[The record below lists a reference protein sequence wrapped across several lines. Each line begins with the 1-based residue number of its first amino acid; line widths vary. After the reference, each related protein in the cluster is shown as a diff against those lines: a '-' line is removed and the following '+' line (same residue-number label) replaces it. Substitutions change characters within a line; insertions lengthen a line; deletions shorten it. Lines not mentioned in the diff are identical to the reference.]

1 MSEQTGPIEL
11 PGTSS
16 AASGAADHRRPVLWT
31 LVAVAAGAGLATQGR
46 INGELG
52 ARLDHGLL
60 AALISFAVGCVL
72 LVLVLAVA
80 PKARAGLVRLVAVIR
95 DGSMPWWYI
104 STGLIGA
111 LLVATQGLVVGT
123 IGVALFTVGVVA
135 GQTISGLAVDR
146 LAFGGLARKPITVPR
161 VAGAVLALAAVAL
174 ALVGTGRLDG
184 IWLAVLPFVAGLLQ
198 SLQQAMGGLVQRHSG
213 SAIAQATQN
222 FAVGTV
228 ALALVV
234 AVQTVAGKTSEPL
247 PTEPWL
253 YVGGTLGVVFV
264 ALVSVAVHHL
274 GVLALGLAVICGQVV
289 ASVALDL
296 VFPADHP
303 VSTWSLIGAAL
314 TIVAVGVS
322 SIRLP
327 KRRVA
332 A

>member
-11 PGTSS
+11 RS
-16 AASGAADHRRPVLWT
+16 AGRAAGDGADHRRPVLWT
-31 LVAVAAGAGLATQGR
+31 IVAIIAGAGLATQGR

-72 LVLVLAVA
+72 IALVLAVA
-80 PKARAGLVRLVAVIR
+80 PKARAGVVRLVAVIR

-111 LLVATQGLVVGT
+111 FLVATQGLVVGT

-161 VAGAVLALAAVAL
+161 VAGALLALVAVGL
-174 ALVGTGRLDG
+174 ALVGTGEVDG
-184 IWLAVLPFVAGLLQ
+184 IWLAVLPFIAGLLQ
-198 SLQQAMGGLVQRHSG
+198 SMQQAMGGLVQRHSG
-213 SAIAQATQN
+213 SAIAQALQN

-228 ALALVV
+228 ALGLVV
-234 AVQTVAGKTSEPL
+234 AVQAFAGKTSQPL
-247 PTEPWL
+247 PAEPWL

-274 GVLALGLAVICGQVV
+274 GVLALSLAVICGQVI

-296 VFPADHP
+296 LFPAEHP
-303 VSTWSLIGAAL
+303 VTVWALAGAAL
-314 TIVAVGVS
+314 TIVAVAVS
-322 SIRLP
+322 SV
-327 KRRVA
+327 RRRRARAV
-332 A
+332 